1 MSLHLSKCHI
11 VGNHVLGLIFSV
23 IIAQLYL
30 LMDLVM
36 FAGLAVVIIT
46 IATTG
51 WIGRVLQRLQ
61 RQILTFKGS
70 RMKILNEIING
81 IKVYHTFT
89 YVCTRPVSCLFEQM

>member
-1 MSLHLSKCHI
+1 
-11 VGNHVLGLIFSV
+11 
-23 IIAQLYL
+23 
-30 LMDLVM
+30 M

-89 YVCTRPVSCLFEQM
+89 VLPAKSDSDFMFCLQSYHGLIIDRLLVY